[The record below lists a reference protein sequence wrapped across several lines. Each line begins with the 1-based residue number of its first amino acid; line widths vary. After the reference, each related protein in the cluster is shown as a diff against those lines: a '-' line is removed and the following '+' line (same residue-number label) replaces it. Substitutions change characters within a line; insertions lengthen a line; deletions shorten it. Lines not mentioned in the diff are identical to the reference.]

1 MPGSYPAPETLA
13 DNALET
19 LRHAYQERQSA
30 EVGSLILKA
39 HELIARLKEEIR
51 SSGNDAASKEDPY
64 EINEH
69 NSAIFCAAD

>member
-39 HELIARLKEEIR
+39 HDLIARLKEEI
-51 SSGNDAASKEDPY
+51 SNAGASKEDPY